1 MAVKLVGLDDEGAP
15 IFESLKKTT
24 KLYIMVKQDFIDYL
38 NFYVGCGS

>member
-1 MAVKLVGLDDEGAP
+1 MAVKLIGLDEEDAP
-15 IFESLKKTT
+15 IFKSIKKTT